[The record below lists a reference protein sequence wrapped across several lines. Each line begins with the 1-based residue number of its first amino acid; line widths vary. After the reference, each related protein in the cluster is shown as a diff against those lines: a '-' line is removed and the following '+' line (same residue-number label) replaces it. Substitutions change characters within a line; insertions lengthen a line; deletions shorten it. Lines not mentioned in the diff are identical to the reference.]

1 MLPQISITY
10 GSCGMTASRSA
21 NTDGWSETAQSLWT
35 LMASTKH
42 EVRARHVALVTVAI
56 AISCLYTNRPFGV
69 RADRR
74 AIQLQV
80 LLSWFVR
87 IRTRPRRRPGPAR
100 RPHLSILW
108 LIEMRLNWI
117 TLIRSA
123 GSEPTGTAPKSGT
136 DG

>member
-10 GSCGMTASRSA
+10 RSCGMTASRSA

-69 RADRR
+69 RRR
-74 AIQLQV
+74 GLTENKHCD
-80 LLSWFVR
+80 LLKLCGAKGV
-87 IRTRPRRRPGPAR
+87 
-100 RPHLSILW
+100 
-108 LIEMRLNWI
+108 
-117 TLIRSA
+117 
-123 GSEPTGTAPKSGT
+123 
-136 DG
+136 